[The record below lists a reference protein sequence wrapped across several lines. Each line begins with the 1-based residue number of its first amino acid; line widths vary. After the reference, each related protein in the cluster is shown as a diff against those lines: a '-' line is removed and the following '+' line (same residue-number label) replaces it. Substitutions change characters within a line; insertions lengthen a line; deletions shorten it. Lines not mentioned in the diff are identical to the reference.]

1 MPVFQLPF
9 LQNSAQL
16 FEGIQTVNARL
27 CRSCIGYADNN
38 TKEAE
43 HTVGSKC
50 SLFVV
55 FWTRP
60 RGLKEIHVFVGGKG
74 SSKAYEAL
82 T

>member
-1 MPVFQLPF
+1 MLDCAVP
-9 LQNSAQL
+9 A
-16 FEGIQTVNARL
+16 
-27 CRSCIGYADNN
+27 GYADN

-43 HTVGSKC
+43 LTVGSKC

-55 FWTRP
+55 NFLTARP
-60 RGLKEIHVFVGGKG
+60 RPRALKEIYVFVGGKG